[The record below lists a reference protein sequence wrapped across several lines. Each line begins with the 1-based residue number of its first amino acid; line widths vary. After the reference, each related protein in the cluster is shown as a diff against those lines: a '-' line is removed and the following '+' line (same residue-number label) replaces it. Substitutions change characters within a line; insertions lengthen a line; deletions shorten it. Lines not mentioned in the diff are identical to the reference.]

1 MSWLSKFFQFREKSD
16 GEVVKP
22 FLDHMEDLRW
32 TIIKMIL
39 VQTVTMFVSFYF
51 RHDLMDML
59 RAPLYKVD
67 PALPDQL
74 IITTIAGSFMI
85 SLELAFF
92 AGIAMAFPFH
102 VYFIAQFV
110 LPALTRKER
119 KLLLPGILAAF
130 LLFLAGVVVAY
141 QWILPST
148 VSFFY
153 HDAQKVH
160 LRTLWTWDAYFSF
173 AAWLCFGFG
182 LLCELPVIVVL
193 LGLLGIVDFRFLSK
207 TRPFAYTII
216 LILAAVIAPTPDPVT
231 FVTLSVPIVILYEA
245 CIWVV
250 WLIGRRRKRRQE
262 EEDSRSHLPD

>member
-1 MSWLSKFFQFREKSD
+1 MSWLSKFFKFREKSD
-16 GEVVKP
+16 GDIVKP

-32 TIIKMIL
+32 TIIKIIL
-39 VQTVTMFVSFYF
+39 VQIVMMFVSFYF

-59 RAPLYKVD
+59 RWPLYKVD

-74 IITTIAGSFMI
+74 IITGIASSFLI

-102 VYFIAQFV
+102 VYFVAHFV

-119 KLLLPGILAAF
+119 KLLLPGIFGAF
-130 LLFLAGVVVAY
+130 TLFLAGVLVAY

-148 VSFFY
+148 IRFFFQ
-153 HDAQKVH
+153 DALAAHFKIM
-160 LRTLWTWDAYFSF
+160 WTWDAYFSF

-182 LLCELPVIVVL
+182 LLCELPVIVIL
-193 LGLLGIVDFRFLSK
+193 LGALGIVSFKFLSK
-207 TRPFAYTII
+207 TRPFGYTII

-231 FVTLSVPIVILYEA
+231 FVTLSIPIVALYEA

-250 WLIGRRRKRRQE
+250 WLIDRRRKKRL
-262 EEDSRSHLPD
+262 EDAPKDMTD

>member
-1 MSWLSKFFQFREKSD
+1 MNWLKKFLNFREKSD
-16 GEVVKP
+16 GDIVKP

-32 TIIKMIL
+32 TIIKML
-39 VQTVTMFVSFYF
+39 VVQIVMMVVSFYF
-51 RHDLMDML
+51 RHDLMDLL

-74 IITTIAGSFMI
+74 IITNIAGSFLI

-102 VYFIAQFV
+102 VYFVAQFV

-119 KLLLPGILAAF
+119 GYLLPGIFGAF
-130 LLFLAGVVVAY
+130 LLFLAGVIVSY
-141 QWILPST
+141 LWILPST
-148 VSFFY
+148 IGFFF
-153 HDAQKVH
+153 HDAHEAHLKVM
-160 LRTLWTWDAYFSF
+160 WTWNAYFSF

-182 LLCELPVIVVL
+182 LLCELPVIVIL
-193 LGLLGIVDFRFLSK
+193 LGLLGFVDFRFLSK
-207 TRPFAYTII
+207 TRPFGYTII

-231 FVTLSVPIVILYEA
+231 FVTLSVPIVLLYEA

-250 WLIGRRRKRRQE
+250 WLIGRRRKRQE
-262 EEDSRSHLPD
+262 EKEEATRNLPD